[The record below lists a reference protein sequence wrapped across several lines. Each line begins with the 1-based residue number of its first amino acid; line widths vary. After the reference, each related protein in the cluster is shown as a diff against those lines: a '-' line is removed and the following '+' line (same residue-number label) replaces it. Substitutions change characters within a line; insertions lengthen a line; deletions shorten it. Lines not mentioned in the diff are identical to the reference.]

1 MKFAI
6 LLQVLATTFLV
17 TPAYAAGVLP
27 EHADAAAVVQRFD
40 DAMLDVL
47 KHSAELDYKA
57 RLERFTPSLEANFDL
72 PFMAEKAVG
81 SFWEKLNEDERKR
94 WIGAFTAFMAANY
107 ASRLNKYT
115 DQKFEILGTEAAAN
129 DTAVVQTQV
138 IDPGNENV
146 ELSYRMR
153 KGERGWRIIDIYY
166 NGTVSELALRRAD
179 YAAVLKKDGFEA
191 LLASVNR
198 KIADLESGKT
208 A

>member
-1 MKFAI
+1 MKLFQVFLTTA
-6 LLQVLATTFLV
+6 LLTALS
-17 TPAYAAGVLP
+17 PAYAGQILP
-27 EHADAAAVVQRFD
+27 QHADAVQVVQRFD
-40 DAMLDVL
+40 DAMLDIL

-57 RLERFTPSLEANFDL
+57 RLERFKPSLEANFDL

-81 SFWEKLNEDERKR
+81 SYWEKLNEEERKR
-94 WIGAFTAFMAANY
+94 WVNAFTAFMAANY
-107 ASRLNKYT
+107 ASRLNKYS
-115 DQKFEILGTEAAAN
+115 DQKFEVVGSEAAAN
-129 DTAVVQTQV
+129 DTAIVQTQV
-138 IDPGNENV
+138 IDPGNDNV
-146 ELSYRMR
+146 DLSYRMR
-153 KGERGWRIIDIYY
+153 LGTNGWRIIDIYY